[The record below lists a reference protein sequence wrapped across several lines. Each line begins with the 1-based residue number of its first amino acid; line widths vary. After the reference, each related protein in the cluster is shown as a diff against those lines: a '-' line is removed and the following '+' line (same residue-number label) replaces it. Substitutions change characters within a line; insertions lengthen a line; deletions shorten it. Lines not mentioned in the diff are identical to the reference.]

1 MGRIGFRKM
10 NIYTVKW
17 GDKYSSDYVNKI
29 AYDIAADFPEAERK
43 VYCITDDPTGLEE
56 FIEPILIPEDN
67 DLQKW
72 WNKMYLFSP
81 LVEQEGEKLFFDLDI
96 LIQHDITAFENFE
109 PEDCLG
115 IVKTWW
121 HDIETMRE
129 ETKHVPHKFS
139 DINSSVL
146 RWNDSFDSKKLW
158 DYFNKY
164 KEQITWHY
172 RGIDNFLCDKHVI
185 PMKLFPFGW
194 VYSFNQG
201 YIYPQD
207 IEKHVYRELP
217 YICLFDSMGKSEDVK
232 I

>member
-1 MGRIGFRKM
+1 M

-17 GDKYSSDYVNKI
+17 GDKYNSDYVNKI
-29 AYDIAADFPEAERK
+29 AYDIASDFPEADRK
-43 VYCITDDPTGLEE
+43 MYCITDDPTGLVD
-56 FIEPILIPEDN
+56 FVEPILIPEDN
-67 DLQKW
+67 DLEKW

-81 LVEQEGEKLFFDLDI
+81 LVEQTGEKLFFDLDI
-96 LIQHDITAFENFE
+96 LIQHDITAFENFD
-109 PEDCLG
+109 PGICLG

-121 HDIETMRE
+121 HDLERMRE

-146 RWNDSFDSKKLW
+146 RWNDNFDGAELW
-158 DYFNKY
+158 EYFNKY
-164 KEQITWHY
+164 KKQIMWHY

-185 PMKLFPFGW
+185 PMKIFPLGW

-207 IEKHVYRELP
+207 TEKHVYRELP
-217 YICLFDSMGKSEDVK
+217 YVCLFDSMGKSEDVK